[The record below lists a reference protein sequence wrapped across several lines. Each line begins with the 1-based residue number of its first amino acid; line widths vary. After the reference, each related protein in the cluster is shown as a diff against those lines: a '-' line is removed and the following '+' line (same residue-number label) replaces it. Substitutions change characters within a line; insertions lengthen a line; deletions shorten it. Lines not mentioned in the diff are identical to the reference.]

1 MTRTDQN
8 PNPNRLYFN
17 LDYHA
22 ALTKTACP
30 EDPKIKDQLEVIVAA
45 NLATDGN
52 QFNSAWHFDNCAFGP
67 GVDRIQDLWDL
78 IRSTTI
84 ETNIFADFGTMIHTV
99 EDFYAHS
106 NWIELH
112 TDTNP
117 IPTWNLQLGSLPAAI
132 VSGTFLLDSPKL
144 CGPNAPTH
152 AELNKDSPTST
163 EGAKVVQSGPNSG
176 KSLFD
181 LAYATALQATRDQ
194 FAELSKVVNR

>member
-1 MTRTDQN
+1 MIRTDQER
-8 PNPNRLYFN
+8 NPNRLYFN

-22 ALTKTACP
+22 ALTTAACP
-30 EDPKIKDQLEVIVAA
+30 DDPKIKDELDVIVAA
-45 NLATDGN
+45 NLATDAN

-67 GVDRIQDLWDL
+67 GTERIEDLWGL
-78 IRSTTI
+78 IRSTTV
-84 ETNIFADFGTMIHTV
+84 ETNTFVDFGTMIHTV

-112 TDTNP
+112 TDVDP
-117 IPTWNLQLGSLPAAI
+117 IPTWDLQVGSLPADI
-132 VSGTFLLDSPKL
+132 VSGTFLLDWPKL

-163 EGAKVVQSGPNSG
+163 EGAKIVQSGPNAG

-194 FAELSKVVNR
+194 FAELSKVVNG